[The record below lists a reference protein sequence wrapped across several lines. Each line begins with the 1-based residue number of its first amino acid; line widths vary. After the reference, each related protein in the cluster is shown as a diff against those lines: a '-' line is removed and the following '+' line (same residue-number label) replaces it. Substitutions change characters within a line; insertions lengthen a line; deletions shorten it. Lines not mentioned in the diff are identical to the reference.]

1 MLKVPTWAI
10 INARTGSRV
19 IFGPVMHNNKVI
31 DNVLKIVILRSSVIL
46 FLNWLYFTNGG
57 LNHIP
62 NIAFFTCKELKRQ
75 RKEQLTE
82 DDELYASSYPI
93 R

>member
-1 MLKVPTWAI
+1 
-10 INARTGSRV
+10 
-19 IFGPVMHNNKVI
+19 MHNNKVI
-31 DNVLKIVILRSSVIL
+31 DNVLKIVILELSAHALLKLAIIMVAWIT
-46 FLNWLYFTNGG
+46 FLN
-57 LNHIP
+57 
-62 NIAFFTCKELKRQ
+62 IALFTCKELKHQ

>member
-46 FLNWLYFTNGG
+46 FLNWLYKLHFQIYRY
-57 LNHIP
+57 LV
-62 NIAFFTCKELKRQ
+62 FFL
-75 RKEQLTE
+75 
-82 DDELYASSYPI
+82 PV
-93 R
+93 

>member
-31 DNVLKIVILRSSVIL
+31 DNVLKIVILRSSALV
-46 FLNWLYFTNGG
+46 FLNWLLITFS
-57 LNHIP
+57 
-62 NIAFFTCKELKRQ
+62 NIACILFTCIELKCQ